1 MQLVCK
7 LAYLKYVAENRQE
20 LDFAPD
26 SDSMMRELLEEM
38 LEREIYLEFFQ
49 GFGQCPG
56 LERELSDKTI
66 IEYRTRPRTRVCI
79 HYAVLGED
87 GEAGGYHS
95 EYMKEAYGGVCF
107 KPFVLFFGE
116 SLQYYITE
124 EQDGI
129 AQVTGSG
136 ILPRSD
142 GSAGEEGRYQLI
154 NDIVTAEAMRDYD
167 TMDELLEEYYRKD
180 FLNDRLFAVD

>member
-1 MQLVCK
+1 M
-7 LAYLKYVAENRQE
+7 
-20 LDFAPD
+20 
-26 SDSMMRELLEEM
+26 
-38 LEREIYLEFFQ
+38 
-49 GFGQCPG
+49 
-56 LERELSDKTI
+56 
-66 IEYRTRPRTRVCI
+66 
-79 HYAVLGED
+79 
-87 GEAGGYHS
+87 
-95 EYMKEAYGGVCF
+95 CF